1 MEAVSP
7 VPVDRTGVP
16 NVRLS
21 LSNRAEN
28 VALVR
33 QMLAGVAE
41 AVGLDEHDLNDIST
55 AATEACNNVV
65 LHAYEGAE
73 GPLQIGVFAEPGAI
87 GVVVRD
93 RGTGI
98 PPHGRTPDQAA
109 GIGLSVI
116 QALAHRVE
124 FRRSPDRGTEVWMEF
139 ATPRARAL
147 QQFSEDE
154 LELPPIVEA
163 ELATTM
169 QITIAPAPLARTIL
183 PRMLSMFAARAHF
196 STDRIA
202 DLQLVADALVAH
214 VPGSISGS
222 HLSVAIHAQPRDIE
236 LRIAPLRAGRAD
248 QLILD
253 SALAGLAPVIDT
265 LTDDHR
271 IATVGSPADAEMLAL
286 RLIDRR

>member
-1 MEAVSP
+1 MEAVSR
-7 VPVDRTGVP
+7 VPADRTGAP
-16 NVRLS
+16 NVRLN

-33 QMLAGVAE
+33 QMLSGVAE

-73 GPLQIGVFAEPGAI
+73 GPLQVEVFADPEAI
-87 GVVVRD
+87 EVVVRD
-93 RGTGI
+93 QGTGN
-98 PPHGRTPDQAA
+98 PPPVPAPDEAA

-116 QALAHRVE
+116 QALAQRVE
-124 FRRSPDRGTEVWMEF
+124 FRRSPGSGTEVRMEF
-139 ATPRARAL
+139 ATPRTL
-147 QQFSEDE
+147 TLPPCSEDE
-154 LELPPIVEA
+154 LQLAPIVEA

-183 PRMLSMFAARAHF
+183 PRVLSMSAARAHF

>member
-1 MEAVSP
+1 MEAVSS
-7 VPVDRTGVP
+7 VPVDRTGTP

-41 AVGLDEHDLNDIST
+41 AVGLGEHDLNDITT

-65 LHAYEGAE
+65 LHAYQGAE
-73 GPLQIGVFAEPGAI
+73 GPLQIEIFSEPESLE
-87 GVVVRD
+87 VVVCD
-93 RGTGI
+93 QGAGI
-98 PPHGRTPDQAA
+98 PARVRAPDEAA

-116 QALAHRVE
+116 QALAQRVE
-124 FRRSPDRGTEVWMEF
+124 FRRPPDGGTEVRMEF
-139 ATPRARAL
+139 ATPAARTL
-147 QQFSEDE
+147 ERCSEDE
-154 LELPPIVEA
+154 LELAPIVEA
-163 ELATTM
+163 ELASTM
-169 QITIAPAPLARTIL
+169 QITIAPAPLARTVL

-222 HLSVAIHAQPRDIE
+222 HLSVAIHVQPRDIE
-236 LRIAPLRAGRAD
+236 LRIAPLRAGCAG

-253 SALAGLAPVIDT
+253 SALAGLAPVIDR
-265 LTDDHR
+265 LTDHQR
-271 IATVGSPADAEMLAL
+271 VAAVGAPADAEMLAL